1 MKKKDSSC
9 VRILSD
15 QGEAATVLNLSEFLF
30 SFYRPSVQE
39 RVVEEDMF

>member
-1 MKKKDSSC
+1 MKKKDSGC

-15 QGEAATVLNLSEFLF
+15 QGGDATASNLSEFLF
-30 SFYRPSVQE
+30 SFYRPTVQE